1 MIDPQEYFLASTNPM
16 EEKIAHIF
24 EIYKKELFKANALD
38 FDDLLLETVR
48 LLKSSGETRERYNRR
63 YKYLLIDE
71 YQDTNRPQYELM
83 KLLAGPSGNVC
94 VVGDEDQS
102 IYSWRGAAIRNILG
116 FEKDFPETK
125 TIRLEQ
131 NYRSTQMILEGAS
144 AVVAQNKQRK
154 GKNLFTTR
162 EGGSLIGFYE
172 GPDGENEALF
182 IADRIITYLK
192 TSE

>member
-24 EIYKKELFKANALD
+24 EIYRKELFKANALD

-48 LLKSSGETRERYNRR
+48 LLKVTAKCSERYNRR

-83 KLLAGPSGNVC
+83 KLLAGEHNNVC

-102 IYSWRGAAIRNILG
+102 IYSWRGADI
-116 FEKDFPETK
+116 
-125 TIRLEQ
+125 
-131 NYRSTQMILEGAS
+131 
-144 AVVAQNKQRK
+144 KQHPRVRK
-154 GKNLFTTR
+154 GFSRGADDPAGAELPLDADDSGRRDRRWWRRIRSARARTCLPR
-162 EGGSLIGFYE
+162 
-172 GPDGENEALF
+172 AR
-182 IADRIITYLK
+182 ADR
-192 TSE
+192 